1 MAKSGKIKQAVV
13 LFVVTFLVSLIV
25 ITYFIK
31 SMSPDVDV
39 EIGGSDEQA
48 TQQED
53 TESEVK
59 QPIDD
64 RLRWIQMEDNMPGV
78 SKRED
83 GQSEEIE
90 YKSTDNKVKTNDEE
104 KVKEPKTAPQD
115 EISPQK
121 ELAPI
126 EYAKPQPSHPQTSP
140 ARVAP
145 PVPMQTT
152 RSQSSEDAFKMS
164 KVFVGSYPTIEQ
176 AIQAQNRLM
185 NTNISVSPFVKEVN
199 GSYVL
204 QAGSYANAHKAE
216 AVAKEISAAGF
227 PARVVKE

>member
-1 MAKSGKIKQAVV
+1 MANSKIKQTIA

-39 EIGGSDEQA
+39 EIGGGEEQSVE
-48 TQQED
+48 QEG
-53 TESEVK
+53 TESDVK

-83 GQSEEIE
+83 GQTEEIE
-90 YKSTDNKVKTNDEE
+90 YTTSDSKKENKEE
-104 KVKEPKTAPQD
+104 KVKESEQLQD
-115 EISPQK
+115 ETTTGQNM
-121 ELAPI
+121 LAPI
-126 EYAKPQPSHPQTSP
+126 EYEQQQPVKTEQAAPLKPPTPPTPASP
-140 ARVAP
+140 KG
-145 PVPMQTT
+145 
-152 RSQSSEDAFKMS
+152 EEFKMS

-176 AIQAQNRLM
+176 AIQAQNKLM

-216 AVAKEISAAGF
+216 AVANEISAAGF

>member
-1 MAKSGKIKQAVV
+1 MANSSKIKQTIA

-39 EIGGSDEQA
+39 EIGGGEEN
-48 TQQED
+48 TMQQDD
-53 TESEVK
+53 TDSEVK

-78 SKRED
+78 SKRDD

-90 YKSTDNKVKTNDEE
+90 YKTTDNQDKNQEEE
-104 KVKEPKTAPQD
+104 KVREAKTQTSDETTEPGA
-115 EISPQK
+115 
-121 ELAPI
+121 LAPI
-126 EYAKPQPSHPQTSP
+126 EYVAPQQTTSP
-140 ARVAP
+140 AP
-145 PVPMQTT
+145 PVPVQSS
-152 RSQSSEDAFKMS
+152 RSQTDEFKMS

-227 PARVVKE
+227 QARVVKE